1 MLLNCLPILSVYGF
15 TPLLHKHILEHI
27 SAESHILFSTIFYFT
42 LVILV
47 YIFFFQ
53 DSVKKDFLIILKKPY
68 LLGLIFIYAA
78 ALLFVGEYLYFKVL
92 HDHKAYVITAVLA
105 AYPLITLAISY
116 WFFEEKIELAH
127 IVGTLLIVG
136 GIILVTR

>member
-1 MLLNCLPILSVYGF
+1 MLLSCLPILSVFGS

-27 SAESHILFSTIFYFT
+27 SPESHILFSTIIYFT

-53 DSVKKDFLIILKKPY
+53 DSVKRDFSILLKKPY
-68 LLGLIFIYAA
+68 LIGLIFIYAA
-78 ALLFVGEYLYFKVL
+78 ALLFIGEYLYFKVL
-92 HDHKAYVITAVLA
+92 HDNKTYLITSILA

-116 WFFEEKIELAH
+116 WFFEEKIELTH
-127 IVGTLLIVG
+127 IVGSLLIVG

>member
-53 DSVKKDFLIILKKPY
+53 DSVKKDFSIIMKKPY
-68 LLGLIFIYAA
+68 LIGLIFIYAA
-78 ALLFVGEYLYFKVL
+78 ALLFIGEYLYFKVL
-92 HDHKAYVITAVLA
+92 HNHKAYLITAVLA

-116 WFFEEKIELAH
+116 WFFEENIELTH

>member
-1 MLLNCLPILSVYGF
+1 MLLSCLPILSVYGF

-27 SAESHILFSTIFYFT
+27 SVESHILFSAFVYFT
-42 LVILV
+42 FAVTAYLI
-47 YIFFFQ
+47 FFQ
-53 DSVKKDFLIILKKPY
+53 DSVNKDFSIIFKKPY
-68 LLGLIFIYAA
+68 LIGLIFLYAA
-78 ALLFVGEYLYFKVL
+78 ALLFIGDYLYFKVL
-92 HDHKAYVITAVLA
+92 HNHKAFLITAVLA

-127 IVGTLLIVG
+127 IVGSLLIVG

>member
-68 LLGLIFIYAA
+68 LIGLIFIYAA
-78 ALLFVGEYLYFKVL
+78 SLLFIGEYLYFKVL
-92 HDHKAYVITAVLA
+92 HNHKAYLITAVLA

-127 IVGTLLIVG
+127 IVGTLFIVG

>member
-27 SAESHILFSTIFYFT
+27 SAESHILFSAFVYFT
-42 LVILV
+42 FAVTAYLI
-47 YIFFFQ
+47 FFQ
-53 DSVKKDFLIILKKPY
+53 DSVNKDFSIIFKKPY
-68 LLGLIFIYAA
+68 LIGLIFLYAA
-78 ALLFVGEYLYFKVL
+78 ALLFIGDYLYFKVL
-92 HDHKAYVITAVLA
+92 HNNKAFLITAVLA

-127 IVGTLLIVG
+127 IVGSLLIVG

>member
-1 MLLNCLPILSVYGF
+1 M
-15 TPLLHKHILEHI
+15 
-27 SAESHILFSTIFYFT
+27 FYFT
-42 LVILV
+42 LVILG
-47 YIFFFQ
+47 YLFFFQ
-53 DSVKKDFLIILKKPY
+53 DSVKRDFLIILKKPY
-68 LLGLIFIYAA
+68 LIGLIFIYAA

-92 HDHKAYVITAVLA
+92 HDHKAYLITAVLA

-116 WFFEEKIELAH
+116 WFFEEKIDLAH

>member
-1 MLLNCLPILSVYGF
+1 MILGY
-15 TPLLHKHILEHI
+15 IL
-27 SAESHILFSTIFYFT
+27 
-42 LVILV
+42 
-47 YIFFFQ
+47 FFQ
-53 DSVKKDFLIILKKPY
+53 DSVKRDFSILIKKPY
-68 LLGLIFIYAA
+68 LFGLIFLYSA
-78 ALLFVGEYLYFKVL
+78 ALIFVGEYLYFKVL
-92 HDHKAYVITAVLA
+92 HHHKAYTITAVLA

>member
-53 DSVKKDFLIILKKPY
+53 DSVKKDLSIILKKPY
-68 LLGLIFIYAA
+68 LIGLIFIYAA
-78 ALLFVGEYLYFKVL
+78 ALLFIGEYLYFKVL
-92 HDHKAYVITAVLA
+92 HNHKAYIITAVLA

>member
-1 MLLNCLPILSVYGF
+1 MLLNCLPILSVYGS

-27 SAESHILFSTIFYFT
+27 SAESHIFFSTIVYF
-42 LVILV
+42 ILAFV
-47 YIFFFQ
+47 LYVFFFQ
-53 DSVKKDFLIILKKPY
+53 DSVKQDFSIILKKPY

-92 HDHKAYVITAVLA
+92 HDHKAYIITAVLA

-116 WFFEEKIELAH
+116 WFFDEKIELAH
-127 IVGTLLIVG
+127 IVGTIMIVG

>member
-1 MLLNCLPILSVYGF
+1 MLLSCLPILSVYGF

-27 SAESHILFSTIFYFT
+27 SVESHILFSTMFYFT
-42 LVILV
+42 LVIFG

-53 DSVKKDFLIILKKPY
+53 DSVKKDFSIILKKPY
-68 LLGLIFIYAA
+68 LIGLIFIYVA
-78 ALLFVGEYLYFKVL
+78 ALLFIGDYLYFKVL
-92 HDHKAYVITAVLA
+92 HNHKAYLITAVLA

-116 WFFEEKIELAH
+116 WFFEEKIELTH

>member
-1 MLLNCLPILSVYGF
+1 M
-15 TPLLHKHILEHI
+15 
-27 SAESHILFSTIFYFT
+27 FYFT
-42 LVILV
+42 LMIVGYL
-47 YIFFFQ
+47 FFFQ
-53 DSVKKDFLIILKKPY
+53 DSVKHDFSIIMKKPY
-68 LLGLIFIYAA
+68 LIGLIFIYAA

-92 HDHKAYVITAVLA
+92 HNHKAYLITAVLA

-127 IVGTLLIVG
+127 IIGSIFIVG

>member
-68 LLGLIFIYAA
+68 LIGLIFIYAA
-78 ALLFVGEYLYFKVL
+78 SLLFIGEYLYFKVL
-92 HDHKAYVITAVLA
+92 HNHKAYLITAVLA

-116 WFFEEKIELAH
+116 WFFEEKIEFAH
-127 IVGTLLIVG
+127 IIGTIMIVG

>member
-27 SAESHILFSTIFYFT
+27 SAESHILFSAFVYFT
-42 LVILV
+42 FAVTASLI
-47 YIFFFQ
+47 FFQ
-53 DSVKKDFLIILKKPY
+53 DSVNKDFSIIFKKPY
-68 LLGLIFIYAA
+68 LIGLIFLYAA
-78 ALLFVGEYLYFKVL
+78 ALLFIGDYLYFKVL
-92 HDHKAYVITAVLA
+92 HNNKAFLITAVLA

-127 IVGTLLIVG
+127 IVGSLFIVG